1 MVEQRA
7 NRQRHGGQTGSQ
19 QRLARWRSESGQTVA
34 MVLPML
40 FALVLFVSMVANI
53 GQAVN
58 RRIALQLVA
67 DAGAYTGASAMAT
80 GMNHLAYWNRQV
92 QRMYVSASDVSF
104 GFNFS
109 PSCVLSVAAIGSY
122 GLAYGFLMATYD
134 NFSTPW
140 ADGGL
145 PQKEARRVSS
155 YNISDL
161 FPGEEVND
169 FSFSEE
175 PSADGLFPGR
185 LPLPGFVPV
194 LPVTNGATAVPDDH
208 DWEGETGFEHI
219 PNTGDDD
226 EEWEGFTQD
235 WYCWV
240 EGTIAPPRFQDLTMP
255 TPPWLRIFP
264 NAGVRPWM
272 FSWEITA
279 PATKALMFD
288 NFFGPNAI
296 PEMKAV
302 AAAQPVGGDIEEGL
316 SRYRTRL
323 VPVSRLS
330 LTYPLPFEIDDPLFG
345 PRRVTH

>member
-1 MVEQRA
+1 MVEQRTVA

-134 NFSTPW
+134 NFSTTW

-155 YNISDL
+155 
-161 FPGEEVND
+161 
-169 FSFSEE
+169 
-175 PSADGLFPGR
+175 
-185 LPLPGFVPV
+185 
-194 LPVTNGATAVPDDH
+194 
-208 DWEGETGFEHI
+208 
-219 PNTGDDD
+219 
-226 EEWEGFTQD
+226 
-235 WYCWV
+235 
-240 EGTIAPPRFQDLTMP
+240 
-255 TPPWLRIFP
+255 
-264 NAGVRPWM
+264 
-272 FSWEITA
+272 
-279 PATKALMFD
+279 
-288 NFFGPNAI
+288 
-296 PEMKAV
+296 
-302 AAAQPVGGDIEEGL
+302 
-316 SRYRTRL
+316 
-323 VPVSRLS
+323 
-330 LTYPLPFEIDDPLFG
+330 
-345 PRRVTH
+345 